1 MELDVSDFKCSGLLL
16 MKGIT
21 ALSVDVRYVIHDFSD
36 FRGTTNHSCQVGEHP
51 RNHHELPV
59 HDLVVEKE
67 GDNVSNGDHFV
78 LN

>member
-1 MELDVSDFKCSGLLL
+1 MELDVSDFKRSNFLLV
-16 MKGIT
+16 KSVSS
-21 ALSVDVRYVIHDFSD
+21 LSIDVRYVIHDFSD
-36 FRGTTNHSCQVGEHP
+36 LRGTTNHSCQVGEHP

-59 HDLVVEKE
+59 HDLVVEEE